1 MNLWPVEHF
10 FERRYVSLILIKIS
24 LILISRFEMTIET
37 IKASSSASILIKMT
51 SEVLEAA
58 TDEVENTIH

>member
-1 MNLWPVEHF
+1 
-10 FERRYVSLILIKIS
+10 
-24 LILISRFEMTIET
+24 MTIET